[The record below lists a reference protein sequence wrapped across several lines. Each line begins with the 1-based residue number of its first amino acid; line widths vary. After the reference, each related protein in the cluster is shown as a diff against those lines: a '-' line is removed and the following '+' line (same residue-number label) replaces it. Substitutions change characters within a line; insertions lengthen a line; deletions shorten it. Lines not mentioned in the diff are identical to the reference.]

1 MSKRELK
8 DEEEVPVDEDWIGG
22 DTVVFKH
29 SGRATSTVA
38 RRRCREV
45 FCGAPPVR
53 AEARPAQTSK
63 KGRFWRD

>member
-1 MSKRELK
+1 MSKRGLE

-38 RRRCREV
+38 RR
-45 FCGAPPVR
+45 
-53 AEARPAQTSK
+53 
-63 KGRFWRD
+63 